1 MINSEW
7 GGQMKNL
14 IEDIKNREF
23 RRAYLL
29 CGEEMY
35 LKVQYKKKLQEA
47 VLGSDDTM
55 NLNIYIGKGID
66 TRAVIEQAE
75 TMPFFADHRVILIEN
90 SGLFKTA
97 NEELA
102 EYLKKVPDET
112 VFIFVEDE
120 VGKRGKMYKAVKSVG
135 RIVEFNRQD
144 EKTLMQWIL
153 GILKREKKKITQ
165 QTMELFLE
173 RTGNDM
179 ENISHELEK
188 LLCYTMGREIITQE
202 DVVEI
207 TAGQIENK
215 IFEMIR
221 AIGEKRQRDALDF
234 YYDLLALKE
243 SPMKIL
249 YLLVRQFQALLQVK
263 EMLGNGYDQRQIA
276 AKIGSQSFIVKNYV
290 RQAHFFSKEELEEA
304 IQDCAETEEAVKTGK
319 MKDVLSVEIL
329 IVKYSQKKAFD

>member
-120 VGKRGKMYKAVKSVG
+120 VDKRGKMYKAVKSVG

-153 GILKREKKKITQ
+153 GILKREKKK
-165 QTMELFLE
+165 
-173 RTGNDM
+173 R
-179 ENISHELEK
+179 
-188 LLCYTMGREIITQE
+188 
-202 DVVEI
+202 
-207 TAGQIENK
+207 
-215 IFEMIR
+215 
-221 AIGEKRQRDALDF
+221 
-234 YYDLLALKE
+234 
-243 SPMKIL
+243 
-249 YLLVRQFQALLQVK
+249 
-263 EMLGNGYDQRQIA
+263 
-276 AKIGSQSFIVKNYV
+276 
-290 RQAHFFSKEELEEA
+290 
-304 IQDCAETEEAVKTGK
+304 
-319 MKDVLSVEIL
+319 
-329 IVKYSQKKAFD
+329 

>member
-1 MINSEW
+1 
-7 GGQMKNL
+7 MKNL

-23 RRAYLL
+23 QKAYLL
-29 CGEEMY
+29 CGEEAY

-47 VLGSDDTM
+47 ILGADDTM

-112 VFIFVEDE
+112 VFVFVEDE
-120 VGKRGKMYKAVKSVG
+120 VDKRGKMYKAVKNVG

-188 LLCYTMGREIITQE
+188 LFAIQWDVKMITQE
-202 DVVEI
+202 DVIEM
-207 TAGQIENK
+207 TAEKTENK
-215 IFEMIR
+215 VFEMIR
-221 AIGEKRQRDALDF
+221 AIAEKRQRDALDF

-263 EMLGNGYDQRQIA
+263 GNA
-276 AKIGSQSFIVKNYV
+276 
-290 RQAHFFSKEELEEA
+290 
-304 IQDCAETEEAVKTGK
+304 
-319 MKDVLSVEIL
+319 
-329 IVKYSQKKAFD
+329 